1 MDKHH
6 HNDEPTGLAGHK
18 HSRDPARRKA
28 ELLREGEF
36 YRAGVA
42 YARAQ
47 VKHGARPEVML
58 HSVFDH
64 ATWALRARADAL
76 LKPTGTSV
84 SVIAPYALAAFN
96 FVRQRRM
103 GKQALAGAV
112 LLGVAG
118 WFMNKR
124 RASREVA

>member
-18 HSRDPARRKA
+18 HSRDPALRKA

-103 GKQALAGAV
+103 GKQALAGAL
-112 LLGVAG
+112 LLGVAS

-124 RASREVA
+124 RASREVG

>member
-18 HSRDPARRKA
+18 HSRDPALRKA

-64 ATWALRARADAL
+64 ATWALRTRADAL

>member
-18 HSRDPARRKA
+18 HSRDPALRKA

-64 ATWALRARADAL
+64 ATWALRTRADAL

-112 LLGVAG
+112 LLGVAS

-124 RASREVA
+124 RASREAA